1 MLRIEALHAHYG
13 LSHVLQGVDLEVGP
27 DEVVGLFG
35 RNGVGKTT
43 VLKTVAGWVTPTSGS
58 IRLDGAELG
67 GKPSDVICR
76 LGLGFV
82 PEDRRIFPGFSV
94 EENLKLGLLQCPR
107 RPRAD
112 SRIAMQRVYDLFPR
126 LWERK
131 RQEGVTLSGGEQQML
146 AVARVLVGAPRL
158 LLIDE
163 PTEGLAPFVVDEIF
177 EIICR
182 LRKDGIPI
190 LLVEQKVFRALDVC
204 TRFYALERGRV
215 VAGGDASVPSDREAL
230 RRAIAI

>member
-1 MLRIEALHAHYG
+1 
-13 LSHVLQGVDLEVGP
+13 
-27 DEVVGLFG
+27 
-35 RNGVGKTT
+35 
-43 VLKTVAGWVTPTSGS
+43 
-58 IRLDGAELG
+58 
-67 GKPSDVICR
+67 
-76 LGLGFV
+76 
-82 PEDRRIFPGFSV
+82 V

-107 RPRAD
+107 RPRAE
-112 SRIAMQRVYDLFPR
+112 SKAAMQRVYELFPR
-126 LWERK
+126 LWERR

-177 EIICR
+177 ELIVR

-204 TRFYALERGRV
+204 NRFYALERGRV
-215 VAGGDASVPSDREAL
+215 VAGGDASAPSDRETL
-230 RRAIAI
+230 RQAIAI